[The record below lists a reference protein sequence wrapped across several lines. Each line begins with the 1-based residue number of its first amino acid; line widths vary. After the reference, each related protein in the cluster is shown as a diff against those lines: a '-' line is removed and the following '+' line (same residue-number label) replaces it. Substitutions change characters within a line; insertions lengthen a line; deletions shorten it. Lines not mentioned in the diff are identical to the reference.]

1 MPIEE
6 IWYEDKDGT
15 IGLNVAAKNG
25 NETVGVSYGNGMTN
39 DKNVAK
45 FEALVGLFVRI
56 LEPKPAG
63 LKRAK
68 DIVAKARAAANRA
81 GCDLVRDTNVA
92 PRGESASRLQRRLDA
107 LEDGAGGDVD
117 PFA

>member
-1 MPIEE
+1 MPIAE

-25 NETVGVSYGNGMTN
+25 NETVGVSYGNGLTN
-39 DKNVAK
+39 DKNIAK
-45 FEALVGLFVRI
+45 FEALVGLFIRI
-56 LEPKPAG
+56 LEPSKAG
-63 LKRAK
+63 MKRAK
-68 DIVAKARAAANRA
+68 GIVAQARAAADRP

-92 PRGESASRLQRRLDA
+92 PRGESAARLQRRLDA
-107 LEDGAGGDVD
+107 LEDGAGSDLD